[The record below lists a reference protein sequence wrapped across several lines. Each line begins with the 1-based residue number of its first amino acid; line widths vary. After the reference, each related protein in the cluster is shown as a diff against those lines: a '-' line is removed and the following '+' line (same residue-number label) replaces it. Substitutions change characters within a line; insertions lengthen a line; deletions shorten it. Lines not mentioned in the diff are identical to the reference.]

1 MKLRGKGIFDNYGSF
16 CVVIGKFFS
25 NLVVRKYGF
34 VEFGEMV
41 CNSKWDV
48 GFVIKFENKNFVF
61 IIFEIKIILLD

>member
-16 CVVIGKFFS
+16 CAVIDKFFS

-41 CNSKWDV
+41 SNSKWDV
-48 GFVIKFENKNFVF
+48 VFRNK
-61 IIFEIKIILLD
+61 I